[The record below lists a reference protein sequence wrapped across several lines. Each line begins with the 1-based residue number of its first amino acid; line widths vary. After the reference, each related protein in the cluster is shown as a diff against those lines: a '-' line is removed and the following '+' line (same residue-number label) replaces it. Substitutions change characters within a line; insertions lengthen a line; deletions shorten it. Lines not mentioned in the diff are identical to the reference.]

1 MSTIHKVTAI
11 VGSTSSPSRT
21 RVLVDA
27 IVQSLQTNRPIE
39 VTWIELAELAPH
51 IGTATTLDALT
62 PEGKAALQAIED
74 ADLLIAASPVYKGS
88 YTGLFKHLIDF
99 IHPEA
104 LVGGFGGRRP
114 RQQMSLRS
122 HDREAAV
129 QAVPLSSR
137 EPLSAVLRAA
147 AVQVSS
153 SGWTECQLAN
163 ANNLIELPSNT
174 QVSFSAYVPGC
185 QG

>member
-1 MSTIHKVTAI
+1 
-11 VGSTSSPSRT
+11 
-21 RVLVDA
+21 
-27 IVQSLQTNRPIE
+27 
-39 VTWIELAELAPH
+39 
-51 IGTATTLDALT
+51 
-62 PEGKAALQAIED
+62 
-74 ADLLIAASPVYKGS
+74 
-88 YTGLFKHLIDF
+88 
-99 IHPEA
+99 
-104 LVGGFGGRRP
+104 
-114 RQQMSLRS
+114 MSLRS